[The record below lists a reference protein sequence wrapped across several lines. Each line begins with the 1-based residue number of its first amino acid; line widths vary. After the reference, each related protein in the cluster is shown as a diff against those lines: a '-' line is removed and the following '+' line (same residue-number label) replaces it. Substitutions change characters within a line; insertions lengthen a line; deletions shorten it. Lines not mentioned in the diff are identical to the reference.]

1 MSKNQGKT
9 GIVVTT
15 ILPNSDGGYEPCPPL
30 LTEEQAIRYLRLDT
44 LKVKNP
50 AKTLEYYRNKGHLTA
65 TRIGNVN
72 FYTRESLGKFLEI
85 MTNLTYERRK
95 R

>member
-1 MSKNQGKT
+1 MSNEKDLHYAVPCVIPDGE
-9 GIVVTT
+9 
-15 ILPNSDGGYEPCPPL
+15 GGYEPCPPL
-30 LTEEQAIRYLRLDT
+30 LTEEQAIRYLRIDT

-50 AKTLEYYRNKGHLTA
+50 AKTLERYRGLGYLKA

-72 FYTRESLGKFLEI
+72 FYTRESLDEFLANK
-85 MTNLTYERRK
+85 TNLTYERRK